1 METLVQRLVANPHDQ
16 EALAYAHQA
25 GAADPRAYASLLERV
40 GMSTQDPG
48 YASHWLSEAANVWAQ
63 TLGDAHR
70 AAQILMAAIDKDPTQ
85 QVAADRLAQLYR
97 DRGEIKGLAALLE
110 RRAKALTPYIGQSP
124 EMRAH
129 VASMYEELGRLWA
142 DAPLS
147 QPRKAIEHYRRAM
160 EVEPRSVYAIYGAR
174 ELYKAAQQWA
184 DAIGLFDAEQALV
197 DDPARKVA
205 LWQDEAAVRQQAGD
219 KGGATQ
225 VLRNARSYQPEDATL
240 IQELAALIVDRVKGG
255 EAVPPAE
262 RDEAASLYVTMA
274 ETYGGE
280 HGYAYS
286 CAALDAQ
293 PGHDRAMQLA
303 AYFGEQLGR
312 AGELPSRWKSYLSAN
327 PNGALA
333 DEARSKSAGASAR
346 PPAPP
351 AATPSPA
358 KPVSV
363 PSQPRA
369 NAAPP
374 VREQE
379 DSVEALDDLRAAD
392 AASPE
397 KIRGLLGQAGD
408 AASKGNKAAA
418 FTKYKEVLALDAGN
432 GEALAWVKDH
442 LRQKRLYGELRDTLV
457 AAGRSGLGA
466 DEKKQVLRELAGLC
480 EQQLR
485 DVEGAIQALKQLVG
499 LDRSDSAAGESLRRL
514 LEKSS
519 RWDELASVLEEEAMG
534 ASDVEEK
541 LGLEKKLAQLHE
553 TKRKDL
559 VGAAEAWA
567 RIANL
572 TPQDDQAVWT
582 AVKLFEKA
590 EKPDLA
596 AQVIADAAVGIEDK
610 VQKSQLLQR
619 LGELRE
625 KAGDL
630 AGAGEAFGESATL
643 GENPKTW
650 ELAEKAYVAA
660 ERWAEAAQSVDSRA
674 ELAAGDPKLQASL
687 YARAAD
693 LFNKAGDEASAV
705 ARLEQAV
712 ELDPSSDENAAQLEE
727 RYVAAERHDDLA
739 GMLLKRAESVPARD
753 QRVALRTRA
762 AEIQR
767 DKLDNMDAAR
777 ESLMK
782 VLEDGDDFGA
792 LTILVDDAE
801 QREEYTDAAALLRR
815 LAGVATDTAKKV
827 EVRLR
832 EARLLADRLDDQE
845 GAVSRYESILSEL
858 DPKHRGALAAIADL
872 EERRDNPQ
880 GAASALE
887 RELPLAEGEDR
898 VTIARRLAGLYE
910 GALSDDAG
918 AVKALEVVV
927 AADEEDFEAIAR
939 LAALTE
945 RTESWARTA
954 ELLHKLIEVEG
965 DEEEVSRL
973 ARKLAGVLDEKLS
986 KPDEALAV
994 LEGPADDGD
1003 SECREVYVT
1012 LGDRVGWKG
1021 IVATKLVAWNEAR
1034 GASAERNAALRG
1046 AFDRFVE
1053 IGRDADASRVAMELA
1068 RGKSAD
1074 GELAKKLEEIGVR
1087 AKDIDA
1093 IQTAHDLLARDLS
1106 GPARAEELIRQ
1117 AEVLVQ
1123 SGVDPLEATQHGEA
1137 GLASVPAGEAE
1148 PLLARLAALSPAT
1161 GHAVDV
1167 YERQVSRAKVP
1178 ADRLRALARAA
1189 QVSAERGAIDRARG
1203 FFELALAGGAQEETL
1218 VQLEE
1223 AARNADGE
1231 KTELRRTLAE
1241 ALAAGGQGARDGGR
1255 TRAALLRR
1263 AAKIAERDLADLE
1276 RAFGWLGDALVA
1288 YVEPASLDAL
1298 ESLGRQIGDIARA
1311 EATLTRALG
1320 EVFDGPLVRQLL
1332 ARRAQLRKTELGDKP
1347 GAAQDLKKLHDLAPT
1362 DHAIMEELGAL
1373 LTELG
1378 DFRGMVQVLED
1389 QILRGKDPAARAE
1402 LARRVAVLWEER
1414 LADAREA
1421 ADAWR
1426 RVLRMKPGDTDAQS
1440 GLERAK
1446 GNMLRK
1452 APEGTA
1458 PVVAPPP
1465 APKPSTPPPKPSA
1478 PPPKP
1483 SAPAPAPAD
1492 APVVEPPKAAV
1503 PEKPQRPDITFG
1515 GRFED
1520 EATVMTPT
1528 NQPLPRA
1535 AMDSSL
1541 DELPPHSLSP
1551 AHEEAT
1557 HDEKA
1562 RITPHEA
1569 IPASA
1574 IDFSRTDVFPAATFE
1589 DEPTRVGHLALQQL
1603 GAFGGGE
1610 EEEEIESVDD
1620 AELLDEN
1627 DLESTHS
1634 SGAKPKP

>member
-1 METLVQRLVANPHDQ
+1 
-16 EALAYAHQA
+16 
-25 GAADPRAYASLLERV
+25 
-40 GMSTQDPG
+40 
-48 YASHWLSEAANVWAQ
+48 
-63 TLGDAHR
+63 
-70 AAQILMAAIDKDPTQ
+70 MAAIDKDPTQ

-160 EVEPRSVYAIYGAR
+160 EVEPRSIYAIYGAR

-184 DAIGLFDAEQALV
+184 DAIALFDAEQALV
-197 DDPARKVA
+197 DDAARKVA

-219 KGGATQ
+219 KTGATQ
-225 VLRNARSYQPEDATL
+225 VLRNARSYQPEDPGL
-240 IQELAALIVDRVKGG
+240 IQELAGLIVERAKSG
-255 EAVPPAE
+255 EAVPSAE
-262 RDEAASLYVTMA
+262 REEAATLFVTMA

-312 AGELPSRWKSYLSAN
+312 TGELPTRWKAYLGAN
-327 PNGALA
+327 PGGALA
-333 DEARSKSAGASAR
+333 DEARTKSAGASAR
-346 PPAPP
+346 PPVP

-358 KPVSV
+358 KPVV
-363 PSQPRA
+363 PSQPRVA
-369 NAAPP
+369 AAPEP
-374 VREQE
+374 AREPE
-379 DSVEALDDLRAAD
+379 DSIEALDDLRAAD

-418 FTKYKEVLALDAGN
+418 FAKYKEVLALDAGN

-466 DEKKQVLRELAGLC
+466 DEKKQALRELAGLC

-499 LDRSDSAAGESLRRL
+499 LDRSDTAAGESLRRL

-541 LGLEKKLAQLHE
+541 LALEKKLAQLHE

-582 AVKLFEKA
+582 SVKLFEKA

-596 AQVIADAAVGIEDK
+596 AQVIADAAAGIDDK
-610 VQKSQLLQR
+610 VQKAQLLQR

-630 AGAGEAFGESATL
+630 AGAGEAFGEAATL

-693 LFNKAGDEASAV
+693 LFNKAGDDASAV
-705 ARLEQAV
+705 ARLEQSV
-712 ELDPSSDENAAQLEE
+712 ELDPSSDENASQLEE
-727 RYVAAERHDDLA
+727 RYVSSDRHDDLA
-739 GMLLKRAESVPARD
+739 GMLLKRAESVSDRAK
-753 QRVALRTRA
+753 RVALRTRA

-782 VLEDGDDFGA
+782 VLEDGDDYGA

-845 GAVSRYESILSEL
+845 GAISRYESILSEL
-858 DPKHRGALAAIADL
+858 DAKHRGALSAIADL

-887 RELPLAEGEDR
+887 RELPLAEGEER
-898 VTIARRLAGLYE
+898 VAIARRLAGLYE

-918 AVKALEVVV
+918 AVRALEVVV
-927 AADEEDFEAIAR
+927 GADEEDFEAIAR

-945 RTESWARTA
+945 RTESWPRAA

-1003 SECREVYVT
+1003 AECREAYVT

-1074 GELAKKLEEIGVR
+1074 GDLAAKLEEIGVR

-1123 SGVDPLEATQHGEA
+1123 AGVDPLEATQHGEA

-1218 VQLEE
+1218 AQLED
-1223 AARNADGE
+1223 AARNADGD
-1231 KTELRRTLAE
+1231 KTDLRRTLAE
-1241 ALAAGGQGARDGGR
+1241 ALASGGQGARDGGR

-1298 ESLGRQIGDIARA
+1298 ESLGRQIGDIARS

-1362 DHAIMEELGAL
+1362 DHAVMEELGAL

-1426 RVLRMKPGDTDAQS
+1426 RVLRMKPGDADAQS

-1452 APEGTA
+1452 APDGPA
-1458 PVVAPPP
+1458 PVVASPPV
-1465 APKPSTPPPKPSA
+1465 AKPSNPPPKPSA
-1478 PPPKP
+1478 PPAKP
-1483 SAPAPAPAD
+1483 VSQSPSVEAAPA
-1492 APVVEPPKAAV
+1492 ETPPKSAM
-1503 PEKPQRPDITFG
+1503 PEKPQRPDISFG
-1515 GRFED
+1515 RGFED

-1535 AMDSSL
+1535 ALDSSM
-1541 DELPPHSLSP
+1541 DDLPPRSLSP
-1551 AHEEAT
+1551 AHDEAT

-1562 RITPHEA
+1562 RVTPHEA

-1574 IDFSRTDVFPAATFE
+1574 IDFSRTDVLPAAGFE
-1589 DEPTRVGHLALQQL
+1589 DEPTRVGHLALQHL
-1603 GAFGGGE
+1603 GAFGGNE

-1620 AELLDEN
+1620 AELLDEG

-1634 SGAKPKP
+1634 STGKPAPKP

>member
-16 EALAYAHQA
+16 EALAFAHQA

-110 RRAKALTPYIGQSP
+110 RRAKALTPYIAQNA

-129 VASMYEELGRLWA
+129 VAAMYEELGRLWA

-160 EVEPRSVYAIYGAR
+160 EIEPRSIYAIYGAR

-184 DAIGLFDAEQALV
+184 DAISLFDAEQALV

-205 LWQDEAAVRQQAGD
+205 LYQDEAAVRQQAGD
-219 KGGATQ
+219 KVGATQ
-225 VLRNARSYQPEDATL
+225 VLRNARSFQPDDPGL
-240 IQELAALIVDRVKGG
+240 MQELGAMIVERVKEG
-255 EAVPPAE
+255 ERVPAE
-262 RDEAASLYVTMA
+262 EREEAAAIFVGMA

-280 HGYAYS
+280 HGFAYS
-286 CAALDAQ
+286 NAALDAQ

-303 AYFGEQLGR
+303 AYFGEQMGR
-312 AGELPSRWKSYLSAN
+312 SAELPARWKAYLAAN

-333 DEARSKSAGASAR
+333 GEARAKAGSSSAR
-346 PPAPP
+346 PPGGPTPP
-351 AATPSPA
+351 AVAKAVSQPRIAATPEPA
-358 KPVSV
+358 
-363 PSQPRA
+363 PSE
-369 NAAPP
+369 
-374 VREQE
+374 VE
-379 DSVEALDDLRAAD
+379 DGASALEDLRSAD
-392 AASPE
+392 QASPE
-397 KIRGLLGQAGD
+397 KIRALLGQAGD
-408 AASKGNKAAA
+408 AAAKGNKAAA
-418 FTKYKEVLALDAGN
+418 FGKYKEVLALDAGN
-432 GEALAWVKDH
+432 AEALAWVKDH
-442 LRQKRLYGELRDTLV
+442 LRQKRLYGDLRDTLV
-457 AAGRSGLGA
+457 AAGRSGLDA
-466 DEKKQVLRELAGLC
+466 NEKKQILRELAGLC

-534 ASDVEEK
+534 ASDIEEK

-590 EKPDLA
+590 EKVDLA
-596 AQVIADAAVGIEDK
+596 AQTLADAVPAIDDK
-610 VQKSQLLQR
+610 VQKGLLLVK

-625 KAGDL
+625 KAGDH
-630 AGAGEAFGESATL
+630 GPAGEAYGEAATL
-643 GENPKTW
+643 TENAKTW
-650 ELAEKAYVAA
+650 ELAEKAYVTASL
-660 ERWAEAAQSVDSRA
+660 WGEAAQSIDSRA
-674 ELAAGDPKLQASL
+674 ELAAGDPKQQATL
-687 YARAAD
+687 FAKAAE
-693 LFNKAGDEASAV
+693 LFGRAGDDASAT

-712 ELDPSSDENAAQLEE
+712 ELDPSSDEHAALLEE
-727 RYVAAERHDDLA
+727 KFVASERWDDLA
-739 GMLLKRAESVPARD
+739 GVLLKRADSVSDRAK
-753 QRVALRTRA
+753 RVALRTRA
-762 AEIQR
+762 AELQR
-767 DKLDNMDAAR
+767 DKLDNMEAAR

-782 VLEDGDDFGA
+782 VLEDGDDYSA

-801 QREEYTDAAALLRR
+801 QREEYADAAALLRR

-827 EVRLR
+827 EVRQR
-832 EARLLADRLDDQE
+832 EARLLSERLDDVD
-845 GAVSRYESILSEL
+845 GAIARLESVLSEL
-858 DPKHRGALAAIADL
+858 DAKNRSALSAIADL
-872 EERRDNPQ
+872 EERRDNAQ

-887 RELPLAEGEDR
+887 RELPLAEGEER
-898 VTIARRLAGLYE
+898 VAIARRLAGFYE
-910 GALSDDAG
+910 GALADDKG
-918 AVKALEVVV
+918 AVRALEIVVGS
-927 AADEEDFEAIAR
+927 DEEDFEAIAR
-939 LAALTE
+939 LSVLTE
-945 RTESWARTA
+945 RTEDWARTA
-954 ELLHKLIEVEG
+954 DLLRKLVEVEG

-973 ARKLAGVLDEKLS
+973 ARKLSTILDEKLG
-986 KPDEALAV
+986 KGDEALAV
-994 LEGPADDGD
+994 LEAPADDGD
-1003 SECREVYVT
+1003 SDSREAYVT
-1012 LGDRVGWKG
+1012 LGDRMGWKG

-1034 GASAERNAALRG
+1034 GPSAERNDALRG

-1053 IGRDADASRVAMELA
+1053 IGRDGDAAKVAMELA

-1074 GELAKKLEEIGVR
+1074 AELAKKLEEIGVR
-1087 AKDIDA
+1087 AKDLDA
-1093 IQTAHDLLARDLS
+1093 IQTAHDLLAKDVS
-1106 GPARAEELIRQ
+1106 GPARADELVRQ
-1117 AEVLVQ
+1117 AEVLVAAE
-1123 SGVDPLEATQHGEA
+1123 VDPLEATQHGEA

-1148 PLLARLAALSPAT
+1148 PLLARLAALSPAA
-1161 GHAVDV
+1161 GHAIDV
-1167 YERQVSRAKVP
+1167 YERQVSRAKLP
-1178 ADRLRALARAA
+1178 PDRLRALARAA
-1189 QVSAERGAIDRARG
+1189 QVASERGAMDRARG

-1218 VQLEE
+1218 AQLEE
-1223 AARNADGE
+1223 AAASADGT
-1231 KTELRRTLAE
+1231 KTDLRRTLAE

-1263 AAKIAERDLADLE
+1263 AAKIAERDLGDVD

-1288 YVEPASLDAL
+1288 YVDPASLDAL
-1298 ESLGRQIGDIARA
+1298 ESLGRQIGDLSRS
-1311 EATLTRALG
+1311 EATLSRALG

-1332 ARRAQLRKTELGDKP
+1332 ARRAQLRKGELADKP

-1362 DHAIMEELGAL
+1362 DQAVMDELAAL

-1389 QILRGKDPAARAE
+1389 QILRGKDPAVRAE
-1402 LARRVAVLWEER
+1402 LARKVAVLWEER

-1426 RVLRMKPGDTDAQS
+1426 RVLRMKPGDPDAQA

-1446 GNMLRK
+1446 TNMLRK
-1452 APEGTA
+1452 APDG
-1458 PVVAPPP
+1458 VVAAPLTTPP
-1465 APKPSTPPPKPSA
+1465 AKPSNPPPKPSSIA
-1478 PPPKP
+1478 PKTEVKTVDEPR
-1483 SAPAPAPAD
+1483 
-1492 APVVEPPKAAV
+1492 PVV
-1503 PEKPQRPDITFG
+1503 PEKPQRPDISFG
-1515 GRFED
+1515 RSSYDAE

-1528 NQPLPRA
+1528 NAPIPRGA
-1535 AMDSSL
+1535 RRDESS
-1541 DELPPHSLSP
+1541 PPGSLR
-1551 AHEEAT
+1551 ADVEEPT

-1569 IPASA
+1569 IAAAHIDLSKTDMLPAGGA
-1574 IDFSRTDVFPAATFE
+1574 FD
-1589 DEPTRVGHLALQQL
+1589 DEPTRVGQLALQNHL
-1603 GAFGGGE
+1603 GAFGGD
-1610 EEEEIESVDD
+1610 EEEEIAAVDD
-1620 AELLDEN
+1620 DELLEEADIET
-1627 DLESTHS
+1627 THGTGKS
-1634 SGAKPKP
+1634 LPKP